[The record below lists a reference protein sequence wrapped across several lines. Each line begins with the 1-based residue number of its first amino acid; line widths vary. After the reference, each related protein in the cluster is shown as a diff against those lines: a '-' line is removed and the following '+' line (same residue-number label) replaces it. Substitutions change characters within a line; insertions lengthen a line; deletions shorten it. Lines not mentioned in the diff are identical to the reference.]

1 MLKRDLIALC
11 LLHLLS
17 REEQYGYELLRRL
30 ARAFPDTQESAV
42 YAILRGLSKDG
53 YTQSFRGEISEGPV
67 RKYYRLTDAGRE
79 KYLALLENWRA
90 LYQAVKELGVNDTR
104 EQ

>member
-30 ARAFPDTQESAV
+30 ARAFPDTQESAI

-67 RKYYRLTDAGRE
+67 RKYYRLTDVM
-79 KYLALLENWRA
+79 L
-90 LYQAVKELGVNDTR
+90 VGVVGKARRLPSLCRCATSPPVPA
-104 EQ
+104 